1 MTHLDR
7 TAASIV
13 GDKQPF
19 AQDART
25 RLIQATLALLAEN
38 GQNGGLH
45 GLMEHFQEAGLGNVL
60 SSWIGTEENV
70 PITPIQIQEALG
82 DGHLQQIAE
91 EAGLSEDET
100 ARQLSELL
108 PEMVDALTPAGY
120 IPRGGLGTMS
130 ELLERFLRGY

>member
-1 MTHLDR
+1 MGNLDR
-7 TAASIV
+7 TAGNIG
-13 GDKQPF
+13 GDNQPF
-19 AQDART
+19 MQDVST
-25 RLIQATLALLAEN
+25 RLIQATLALLADN

-45 GLMEHFQEAGLGNVL
+45 GLMEHFQEAGLGNVF
-60 SSWIGTEENV
+60 SSWIGSEENV

-82 DGHLQQIAE
+82 DGHLLQIAE
-91 EAGLSEDET
+91 ESGLSEDEA

-108 PEMVDALTPAGY
+108 PEMVDVLTPAGH

>member
-1 MTHLDR
+1 MENIDR
-7 TAASIV
+7 TAASV
-13 GDKQPF
+13 GGNQQPF
-19 AQDART
+19 APDART
-25 RLIQATLALLAEN
+25 RLIQATLALLADN

-45 GLMEHFQEAGLGNVL
+45 GLREHFQEAGLGNVL

>member
-1 MTHLDR
+1 MGIHGR
-7 TAASIV
+7 TADMF
-13 GDKQPF
+13 GGNKQPF
-19 AQDART
+19 MPDART
-25 RLIQATLALLAEN
+25 HLIQATLSLLADN

-45 GLMEHFQEAGLGNVL
+45 GLMERFQEVGLGNVM
-60 SSWIGTEENV
+60 SSWIGNEENV

-82 DGHLQQIAE
+82 DGHLQQISE

-100 ARQLSELL
+100 AQQLSELL

-130 ELLERFLRGY
+130 DLLDHFIRGY

>member
-7 TAASIV
+7 TAASIG